1 MQFDGPAT
9 VLVQS
14 RGPRLNDVLSAQEV
28 NEIAGTPRG
37 LTYTPQ
43 QLEAEK
49 VTVPHLTRSV
59 ETLDQDIKVIS
70 QSIAQIRSD
79 GKVEVEESK
88 VKVEEVEEVVRTKK
102 V

>member
-28 NEIAGTPRG
+28 NDIAGTPRG
-37 LTYTPQ
+37 LTYSPQ
-43 QLEAEK
+43 QFEAEK
-49 VTVPHLTRSV
+49 KTVPHLTRSV
-59 ETLDQDIKVIS
+59 ETVNQEIKGIS

-79 GKVEVEESK
+79 GKVEVK
-88 VKVEEVEEVVRTKK
+88 EVSRTKN